1 MIPLT
6 DGELLLRDAAPVAS
20 LVDRC
25 TRVRTTGRGS
35 ALVTTTVHAIPY
47 RWYTP
52 NQVRLN
58 AMAGGDV
65 SVALDVLSFAADAGM
80 EDGDAL
86 TDDADPTLQWTV
98 NGVSSTTDPAFQV
111 VYAQRRSN

>member
-6 DGELLLRDAAPVAS
+6 TGELLLAMAPGEVT
-20 LVDRC
+20 LVGRC

-35 ALVTTTVHAIPY
+35 ATTTSTVHAIPY

-65 SVALDVLSFAADAGM
+65 SVALDVLSFAADAGI